1 MTQLNVV
8 SRLRGCGGSWR
19 TGV

>member
-8 SRLRGCGGSWR
+8 FA
-19 TGV
+19 